1 MTEGD
6 VSNVPMEPR
15 GFRVHIQ
22 KTLPFSARDGL
33 AAWSPKLDLI
43 AVVTENE
50 HVLLYRMNG
59 QRVWGFAHKA
69 ESDARVEKLNW
80 RPDGELLVLVDAE
93 NAEAN
98 RLQERCWRWGML
110 TARRGYTMS
119 TTAKPFIESFRRLRV
134 LERLVV

>member
-1 MTEGD
+1 M
-6 VSNVPMEPR
+6 PMEPR

-59 QRVWGFAHKA
+59 QRVWGFAHKV

-80 RPDGELLVLVDAE
+80 RPDGGLSEVPGNTE
-93 NAEAN
+93 NAKAN
-98 RLQERCWRWGML
+98 RLQVRCWRWGML

-119 TTAKPFIESFRRLRV
+119 TMAKPFIESFRRLRV

>member
-1 MTEGD
+1 MMEGD
-6 VSNVPMEPR
+6 VSNVSMEPR

-80 RPDGELLVLVDAE
+80 RPDGGLSEVLVDTKNMKLIGCRKDAG
-93 NAEAN
+93 AGV
-98 RLQERCWRWGML
+98 C
-110 TARRGYTMS
+110 
-119 TTAKPFIESFRRLRV
+119 
-134 LERLVV
+134 